1 MRPEDGVNKGSTRDI
16 HKKREA
22 PQLICPVLSTLSIL
36 HSTQPVGLALHDV
49 FDCRLDNDD
58 DDDGEVVISMSVNYP
73 QYVETCPRTVE

>member
-1 MRPEDGVNKGSTRDI
+1 MIPEDGVNKGLTRDR

-22 PQLICPVLSTLSIL
+22 PQLICPVLLTLSVL

-58 DDDGEVVISMSVNYP
+58 DDDGEVVISMSINYP
-73 QYVETCPRTVE
+73 QYVAPCPRTVE